1 MEQQTNLPEVP
12 IVLSVAAA
20 FSVSSS
26 SVERAYQDE
35 DAEDNY
41 DERPEDEPEVAD
53 VSSCFQKQSQADKYD
68 YYAKD

>member
-1 MEQQTNLPEVP
+1 MEQQTNLPDVQ

-20 FSVSSS
+20 FSVSSL

-35 DAEDNY
+35 EAEDNY
-41 DERPEDEPEVAD
+41 DERPKDGPEVAD
-53 VSSCFQKQSQADKYD
+53 IPSCFQKQSQADKYD